1 MKKEI
6 ANKGG
11 KKMNLGKNIPFAI
24 GFDLKNGLSQDVE
37 SSKRF
42 LSDMTNMFLDDAA
55 FDAALKAQN
64 QLVYE
69 FYELDLPNTPGDLC
83 FGTSIVYPGK
93 VGNEYF
99 MTKGHFHT
107 ILDTAEVYYCLS
119 GNGYML
125 MENPEGD
132 WDAKLMTPGKA
143 VYVPARYAHRSIN
156 VGNEPLVTFYVF
168 RADAGHDYGTIESM
182 GFRKLIVE
190 KEGKPAI
197 IDNPKWKK

>member
-1 MKKEI
+1 MS
-6 ANKGG
+6 
-11 KKMNLGKNIPFAI
+11 NIKIDPFSI
-24 GFDLKNGLSQDVE
+24 YFDLANGMSDE
-37 SSKRF
+37 RKPTRRF
-42 LSDMTNMFLDDAA
+42 LSRMKGMYADDAA
-55 FDAALKAQN
+55 YEAAVRADDEI
-64 QLVYE
+64 VYD
-69 FYELDLPNTPGDLC
+69 FYELGLPETPGNLL

-132 WDAKLMTPGKA
+132 WDAQLLTPGRA
-143 VYVPARYAHRSIN
+143 VYVPGRYAHRSIN
-156 VGNEPLVTFYVF
+156 IGDEKLVTFFVF
-168 RADAGHDYGTIESM
+168 RADAGHDYGTIETK

-190 KEGKPAI
+190 KDGKPAV
-197 IDNPKWKK
+197 IDNPKWK